1 MKPTNAQR
9 DSRCGTAPTKTL
21 ALRKAP
27 VFRNA
32 AHGRPVLKFIE
43 RQEYLGNVF
52 DWVQT
57 RAVEYQAAFKLPED
71 GVHAR
76 AEAAIDLIAWQRRVP
91 ELAKSIAVI
100 GEHEAYCESVK
111 I

>member
-1 MKPTNAQR
+1 MKPTPTQL
-9 DSRCGTAPTKTL
+9 DSRWGTAPTKPL

-27 VFRNA
+27 VFRNEA
-32 AHGRPVLKFIE
+32 QGRPVLKFIE

-57 RAVEYQAAFKLPED
+57 RAAEYRAAFKLPED

-76 AEAAIDLIAWQRRVP
+76 AEAAIDLVAWQRRVP
-91 ELAKSIAVI
+91 EVAKNIVLI
-100 GEHEAYCESVK
+100 NEHEAYCESVK